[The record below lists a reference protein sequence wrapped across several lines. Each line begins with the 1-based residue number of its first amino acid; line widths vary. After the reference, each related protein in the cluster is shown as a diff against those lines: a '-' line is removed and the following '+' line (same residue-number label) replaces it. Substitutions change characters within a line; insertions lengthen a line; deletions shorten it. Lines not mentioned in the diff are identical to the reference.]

1 MRTYD
6 FAPLG
11 RYTVGFDHLFDML
24 NQSASNETRDNF
36 PPYNILKTG
45 EDSYR
50 ISLAVA
56 GFSSEELSITAEQNL
71 LMIAGKRQSNDDQGE
86 FLFRG
91 IASRNFEQKFN
102 LGEYVE
108 VDGATIDN
116 GMLHVDLVRRVPD
129 AVKPRTIP
137 IGASNSSNILNKRKV
152 A

>member
-24 NQSASNETRDNF
+24 NQSASNDTRDNF

-137 IGASNSSNILNKRKV
+137 IGASNSSHLTKRKV

>member
-11 RYTVGFDHLFDML
+11 RYTVGFDHLFDLL
-24 NQSASNETRDNF
+24 NQSASNDTRDNF
-36 PPYNILKTG
+36 PPYNILKMG
-45 EDSYR
+45 EDTYR

-71 LMIAGKRQSNDDQGE
+71 LTITSKRASRDGDRE

-91 IASRNFEQKFN
+91 IANRNFEQKFN

-108 VDGATIDN
+108 VDGAILDN
-116 GMLHVDLVRRVPD
+116 GMLHIDLVRRVPD
-129 AVKPRTIP
+129 AMKARTIP
-137 IGASNSSNILNKRKV
+137 IGASNTFHV
-152 A
+152 ADQRQAA